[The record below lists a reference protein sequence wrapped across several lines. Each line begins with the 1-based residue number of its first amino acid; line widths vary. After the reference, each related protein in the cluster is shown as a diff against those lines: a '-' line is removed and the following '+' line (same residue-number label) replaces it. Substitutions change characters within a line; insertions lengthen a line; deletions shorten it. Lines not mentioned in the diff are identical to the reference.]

1 MIRDFAVSNAGLTDA
16 LDTVQHVCREND
28 VSDSVATRLCV
39 IVDETVGNMMMHGG
53 LSKEQTFEL
62 EIELIDGGARLSI
75 SDPGTAFD
83 PVHWPPDGHS
93 GPGGR
98 GIALT
103 KGLASDLA
111 YSRRGNRNVLTVG
124 VFPND

>member
-1 MIRDFAVSNAGLTDA
+1 MIRDFAVSNTGLTEA

-28 VSDSVATRLCV
+28 MSDSIATRLCV

-53 LSKEQTFEL
+53 LTEAQSFEL
-62 EIELIDGGARLSI
+62 SLELVDDGARMEI
-75 SDPGTAFD
+75 SDPGSAFD

-103 KGLASDLA
+103 KGLASELS
-111 YSRRGNRNVLTVG
+111 YTRRGDRNVLSVA